1 VDEFEVKAG
10 DRFRVKRRK
19 RRRDNGFA
27 GFTVRK
33 TAQVDGKTQRAIFEF
48 TPGLL
53 VQASDSCDPDF
64 HVANLNAKPV
74 PLVRGRFIESNLNSF
89 ERVED

>member
-1 VDEFEVKAG
+1 
-10 DRFRVKRRK
+10 
-19 RRRDNGFA
+19 
-27 GFTVRK
+27 
-33 TAQVDGKTQRAIFEF
+33 
-48 TPGLL
+48 L